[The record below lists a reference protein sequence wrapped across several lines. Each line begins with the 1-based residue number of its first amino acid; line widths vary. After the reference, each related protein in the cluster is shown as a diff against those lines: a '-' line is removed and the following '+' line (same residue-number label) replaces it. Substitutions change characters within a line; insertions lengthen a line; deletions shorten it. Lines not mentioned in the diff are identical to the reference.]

1 MHRRQIGQLI
11 KDWTCTG
18 GESHESTQAEILVT
32 SQTLV
37 TVQTTVFVFSK
48 YHVIWSFLNVFNAL
62 RQMRQQSVFWNLSEK
77 LWCCVYIIVFPFL
90 PEGEVM
96 IQGFLPSWS
105 GLCQELSIWKENVSY
120 IPIGSMWLVFLLH
133 RIQRPQVFLGF
144 FTN

>member
-48 YHVIWSFLNVFNAL
+48 YHVIWSFLNVFNAYASPL
-62 RQMRQQSVFWNLSEK
+62 GKKNSSLSFEK
-77 LWCCVYIIVFPFL
+77 L
-90 PEGEVM
+90 
-96 IQGFLPSWS
+96 
-105 GLCQELSIWKENVSY
+105 
-120 IPIGSMWLVFLLH
+120 
-133 RIQRPQVFLGF
+133 
-144 FTN
+144 